1 MGINKASTNKR
12 VGVVIATYNGEKY
25 IDEQLESIINQ
36 SIKPDLI
43 VITDGGSN
51 DNTVSICE
59 RLLKKTGIAYTILTS
74 NSQLSVKN
82 NFEKGILHC
91 DTDFIFC
98 SDQDD
103 FWLPNKIEK
112 FLVVFEHYEADMVF
126 SNAYITDGLL
136 NKTGKKL
143 WDTIGFFPDT
153 EITVFH
159 KADLNFLNELNRHNV
174 VTGMCMAFRGEFKE
188 RLLPFSDN
196 AIHDVWIAY
205 KMNQLGKIVALNS
218 CEVLYRQHD
227 NNVIGTR
234 ISLRSSFG
242 HKKGYYDRL
251 VKRLHLIIDLS
262 KDYNDNQFK
271 NIYESYI
278 KHLSSRVD
286 FIEKKVSY
294 FKLISMINNYVLFEY
309 KWLQIVIKD
318 IFTRWYLRK

>member
-1 MGINKASTNKR
+1 MEINKASTDKS

-25 IDEQLESIINQ
+25 IVEQLESVINQ
-36 SIKPDLI
+36 SIKPDFI
-43 VITDGGSN
+43 VVTDGGSN

-59 RLLKKTGIAYTILTS
+59 RLLKNAGIVYKMLTS

-91 DTDFIFC
+91 DTDIIFC

-112 FLVVFEHYEADMVF
+112 FLAVFEQYEADMVF
-126 SNAYITDGLL
+126 SNAYITDGSLS
-136 NKTGKKL
+136 KTGKKL
-143 WDTIGFFPDT
+143 WNTVGFFPDAD
-153 EITVFH
+153 IKVFD
-159 KADLNFLNELNRHNV
+159 KNDLNFLHELNRHNV
-174 VTGMCMAFRGEFKE
+174 VTGMCMAFRGEFRE

-205 KMNQLGKIVALNS
+205 KMNQLGRIVALNS
-218 CEVLYRQHD
+218 CEVLYRQHE

-234 ISLRSSFG
+234 ISLRSSFS
-242 HKKGYYDRL
+242 HKNGYYDRL
-251 VKRLHLIIDLS
+251 VKRLHLIEDLS
-262 KDYNDNQFK
+262 NDYNDNQFK

-286 FIEKKVSY
+286 FIEKKISY
-294 FKLISMINNYVLFEY
+294 FSLISMISNYIQFEY
-309 KWLQIVIKD
+309 KWTQIVIKD